1 MQFQLTSPKFEII
14 KILKKS
20 RAKFAQNVH
29 VGDILTIKETVE
41 SKFGTSRVAEY
52 GIYINNNLTGYVT
65 SGKFKSIMTVDVID
79 NPPNETEF
87 FPGVFL
93 VRPIKD

>member
-1 MQFQLTSPKFEII
+1 MQFQLTSPNFEII

-20 RAKFAQNVH
+20 QAKFARGAH
-29 VGDILTIKETVE
+29 VRDILTIKQTVE

-52 GIYINNNLTGYVT
+52 AVYINDRFTGYVT
-65 SGKFKSIMTVDVID
+65 SGKFDSIMTVDGVD
-79 NPPNETEF
+79 NIPGEPEF

-93 VRPIKD
+93 VKPL

>member
-14 KILKKS
+14 KVLKKS
-20 RAKFAQNVH
+20 RAKFAQGGH
-29 VGDILTIKETVE
+29 VGDIITIKETVE

-52 GIYINNNLTGYVT
+52 AVYINDRLTGHVT
-65 SGKFKSIMTVDVID
+65 SGKFTSVMTVDGVD
-79 NPPNETEF
+79 NIPGEPEY

-93 VRPIKD
+93 VKPL

>member
-20 RAKFAQNVH
+20 RAEFAQGGR

-41 SKFGTSRVAEY
+41 SKFGTSRVTEY
-52 GIYINNNLTGYVT
+52 AVYINDRLTGYVT
-65 SGKFKSIMTVDVID
+65 SGKFSSIMTVDGVD
-79 NPPNETEF
+79 NIPGETEL

-93 VRPIKD
+93 VKPL